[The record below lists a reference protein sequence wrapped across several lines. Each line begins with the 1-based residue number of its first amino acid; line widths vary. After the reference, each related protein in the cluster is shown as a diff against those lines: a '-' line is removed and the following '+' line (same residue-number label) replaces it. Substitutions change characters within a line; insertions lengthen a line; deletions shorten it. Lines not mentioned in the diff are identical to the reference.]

1 MRASF
6 IPARS
11 LVRILVLVLAQA
23 VGSTA
28 LAPSASAQEPNAR
41 QAGRDRE
48 ILRRVQE
55 AQKQAE
61 DARTRAESEKAAV
74 EGQLAE
80 VQKKAKAVE
89 AGVAQERR
97 RAVDL
102 QQKLDAM
109 TRDHAS
115 ADAERKAL
123 AEKLRQAREQI
134 EQATTELARRQDAL
148 TARASEV
155 ASLQASG
162 RQGAA
167 ALTTCE
173 EKNAAL
179 AGVATELMDKYRDVG
194 FWDALRRREP
204 FTRVRRV
211 EVENLLEDYRDRV
224 EASRIP
230 PAR

>member
-1 MRASF
+1 MRH
-6 IPARS
+6 
-11 LVRILVLVLAQA
+11 LLILALVLAPGLA
-23 VGSTA
+23 ITSF
-28 LAPSASAQEPNAR
+28 APSALAQEPNAR
-41 QAGRDRE
+41 QANRDRE

-61 DARTRAESEKAAV
+61 DARARAETEKAAV
-74 EGQLAE
+74 EGQLAD

-89 AGVAQERR
+89 VGVAQERR
-97 RAVDL
+97 RATDL

-115 ADAERKAL
+115 ADAERKSL
-123 AEKLRQAREQI
+123 AEKLRQAQAQI
-134 EQATTELARRQDAL
+134 DQATAELARRDEAL

-155 ASLQASG
+155 AALQSSG

-167 ALTTCE
+167 ALAMCE
-173 EKNAAL
+173 EKNSAL
-179 AGVATELMDKYRDVG
+179 AGVATELMEKYRDVG
-194 FWDALRRREP
+194 FWEALKRREP

-211 EVENLLEDYRDRV
+211 EVENLLEEYRDRV
-224 EASRIP
+224 EASRVA